1 MHALLTPLLARIR
14 HQGHCQGQI
23 SVLGGVGGQIR
34 CVAAT
39 GETGICDLGAV
50 TSLVLL
56 GRDAIREFGACHGT
70 PRSEAVRGGR
80 RVPVSEALRGCG
92 A

>member
-1 MHALLTPLLARIR
+1 MVKSP
-14 HQGHCQGQI
+14 
-23 SVLGGVGGQIR
+23 SWEVLGARSG

-39 GETGICDLGAV
+39 AEAGICDLGAV
-50 TSLVLL
+50 TGLVLL
-56 GRDAIREFGACHGT
+56 DRDAIREFGVCHGT

-80 RVPVSEALRGCG
+80 RERVSEALRGCG